1 MLLWPCRGTTSSVP
15 LFMTPKMPLVMGF
28 GILPGLP
35 PDILPMVKPRLNA
48 ASDASMQ
55 AGAKRYLSGLIE
67 FDRPRWKQHFGPKW
81 SDVCRLK
88 TTYDPDGILNPG
100 FIDYGP

>member
-1 MLLWPCRGTTSSVP
+1 
-15 LFMTPKMPLVMGF
+15 MGF

-35 PDILPMVKPRLNA
+35 ADVVPQARQRLNM
-48 ASDASMQ
+48 ASDLSMT

-67 FDRPRWKQHFGPKW
+67 FDRPRWKQHYGDRW
-81 SDVCRLK
+81 GDLCRLK